1 MSRAMIGSHAMRRG
15 PLRAGATFVALAGAV
30 LLCVAPGAATA
41 SGSVSA
47 GQEKSA
53 TCAACHGAQGES
65 AGPQWPILAG
75 QYSSYLEHSLKAYR
89 SGSRQNAIMQ
99 GFAGQLSDQD
109 IEDLAAYFAA
119 QTGPLQTAP
128 RGY

>member
-1 MSRAMIGSHAMRRG
+1 MIRLVPHRLPRAARR
-15 PLRAGATFVALAGAV
+15 ACCAATV
-30 LLCVAPGAATA
+30 LLGLGACLSMTGHAA
-41 SGSVSA
+41 AGSVSA
-47 GQEKSA
+47 GEEKSA

-75 QYSSYLEHSLKAYR
+75 QYPSYLEHALKSYR

-99 GFAGQLSDQD
+99 GFAAQLSDED
-109 IEDLAAYFAA
+109 IEDLAAWFASRP
-119 QTGPLQTAP
+119 GPLQTAP

>member
-1 MSRAMIGSHAMRRG
+1 MIRLAFNRR
-15 PLRAGATFVALAGAV
+15 PRSVR
-30 LLCVAPGAATA
+30 APGAFVLLAGTAALLTLSGVGNA

-47 GQEKSA
+47 GEEKAA
-53 TCAACHGAQGES
+53 TCAACHGAAGES

-119 QTGPLQTAP
+119 QSGPLQTAP